1 MSVWDSLILSWEKFS
16 EDGETVE
23 EFDEV
28 LEQTLAD
35 WLSGV
40 KEVLEEIVLSEGSV
54 VEKVG

>member
-40 KEVLEEIVLSEGSV
+40 KEVLEEIVLSKGSV

>member
-1 MSVWDSLILSWEKFS
+1 MSVWHSLILSWEKFS